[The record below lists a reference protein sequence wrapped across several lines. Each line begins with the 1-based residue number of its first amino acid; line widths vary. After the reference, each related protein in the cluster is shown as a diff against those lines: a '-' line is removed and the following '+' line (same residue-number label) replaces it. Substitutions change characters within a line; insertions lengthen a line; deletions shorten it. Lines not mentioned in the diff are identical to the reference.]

1 MLIDNSLV
9 SLDKLVGNKI
19 EGSSINDVM
28 DAGGF
33 NFEVVEENLGYD
45 VQGADNWKVLRRGKG
60 GDVINVVRDTYQV
73 IQNREILE
81 PFDEVRRQF
90 KAEWS
95 QCGVIGKGNNIW
107 VSAKL
112 PEELQLKSNSQDKLC
127 GYIMA
132 ILNHDGTRADAVF
145 PYVDRLFCNNQFNTV
160 ARSARGMTIMHRS
173 NYEQRINVLMNSF
186 KKGIEK
192 NIEFVNTADALDSQK
207 ISREEL
213 EKVVSRLFPD
223 KKVRNKGE
231 EVLLS
236 GETSRNRV
244 IELFSNGAGNKGE
257 TRWDAFNAVTEYI
270 DHHQGA
276 KRINNAI
283 LRDGQSVLASDR
295 MRRGF
300 ERRFMNNMVGGQS
313 NNLKHSALKLLS
325 GKL

>member
-1 MLIDNSLV
+1 MLIENSLV
-9 SLDKLVGNKI
+9 SLDKLVGNKV
-19 EGSSINDVM
+19 EGNSVNDVM

-33 NFEVVEENLGYD
+33 NFEVVEENLGND
-45 VQGADNWKVLRRGKG
+45 VPGADNWKVLRRGHG
-60 GDVINVVRDTYQV
+60 GDVINVVRDSYQV

-81 PFDEVRRQF
+81 PFDEVRREF
-90 KAEWS
+90 KADWA
-95 QCGVIGKGNNIW
+95 QCGVIGNGNNIW

-112 PEELQLKSNSQDKLC
+112 PEEHQLKSNNEDKLC

-160 ARSARGMTIMHRS
+160 AKSARGMSIMHRS
-173 NYEQRINVLMNSF
+173 NYEQRIQVLMNGF
-186 KKGIEK
+186 KKGIEN
-192 NIEFVNTADALDSQK
+192 NIEFIQTADNLDSQK

-213 EKVVSRLFPD
+213 EKVVNRLFPD

-244 IELFSNGAGNKGE
+244 MELFSTGAGNKGE
-257 TRWDAFNAVTEYI
+257 TRWDAFNAVTEYV

-283 LRDGQSVLASDR
+283 ERDGQSVLTSDR

-300 ERRFMNNMVGGQS
+300 ERRFMNNMIGGQ
-313 NNLKHSALKLLS
+313 NNSLKHSALKLLS

>member
-1 MLIDNSLV
+1 
-9 SLDKLVGNKI
+9 
-19 EGSSINDVM
+19 
-28 DAGGF
+28 
-33 NFEVVEENLGYD
+33 
-45 VQGADNWKVLRRGKG
+45 
-60 GDVINVVRDTYQV
+60 
-73 IQNREILE
+73 
-81 PFDEVRRQF
+81 
-90 KAEWS
+90 
-95 QCGVIGKGNNIW
+95 
-107 VSAKL
+107 
-112 PEELQLKSNSQDKLC
+112 
-127 GYIMA
+127 
-132 ILNHDGTRADAVF
+132 
-145 PYVDRLFCNNQFNTV
+145 
-160 ARSARGMTIMHRS
+160 MTIMHRS

-192 NIEFVNTADALDSQK
+192 NIEFVKTADDLDSQK

-283 LRDGQSVLASDR
+283 LRDGQSVLSSDR

>member
-1 MLIDNSLV
+1 MLIENSLV

-33 NFEVVEENLGYD
+33 NFEVVEENLGAWD
-45 VQGADNWKVLRRGKG
+45 VDGADSWKVLRRGHG
-60 GDVINVVRDTYQV
+60 GDVINVVRDSYQV

-145 PYVDRLFCNNQFNTV
+145 PYVIDCFV
-160 ARSARGMTIMHRS
+160 TIS
-173 NYEQRINVLMNSF
+173 L
-186 KKGIEK
+186 
-192 NIEFVNTADALDSQK
+192 
-207 ISREEL
+207 
-213 EKVVSRLFPD
+213 
-223 KKVRNKGE
+223 
-231 EVLLS
+231 
-236 GETSRNRV
+236 
-244 IELFSNGAGNKGE
+244 
-257 TRWDAFNAVTEYI
+257 
-270 DHHQGA
+270 
-276 KRINNAI
+276 I
-283 LRDGQSVLASDR
+283 L
-295 MRRGF
+295 
-300 ERRFMNNMVGGQS
+300 
-313 NNLKHSALKLLS
+313 
-325 GKL
+325 

>member
-9 SLDKLVGNKI
+9 GLDKLVGNLV
-19 EGSSINDVM
+19 EGTSVDDVM
-28 DAGGF
+28 EAGGF
-33 NFEVVEENLGYD
+33 DFEVVEENLGRTVD
-45 VQGADNWKVLRRGKG
+45 GAEKWKVLRRGDG
-60 GDVINVVRDTYQV
+60 GDIINVVRDSYQV

-81 PFDEVRRQF
+81 PFDEVRREF

-95 QCGVIGKGNNIW
+95 QCGVIGNGNNIW

-112 PEELQLKSNSQDKLC
+112 PEQHELKSNNQDKLC

-132 ILNHDGTRADAVF
+132 ILNHDGTRSDSVF

-160 ARSARGMTIMHRS
+160 AKSGKGMTIMHRS
-173 NYEQRINVLMNSF
+173 NYEQRIQILMQGF
-186 KKGIEK
+186 QKGIQK
-192 NIEFVNTADALDSQK
+192 NVEFIDTAGTLDSQK
-207 ISREEL
+207 ISKDEL
-213 EKVVSRLFPD
+213 EKVVNKLFPD

-236 GETSRNRV
+236 GESSRNRV
-244 IELFSNGAGNKGE
+244 KELFTTGAGNKGE

-283 LRDGQSVLASDR
+283 ERDGRGVLMSDR

-300 ERRFMNNMVGGQS
+300 ERRFMNNMIGGQ
-313 NNLKHSALKLLS
+313 NNSLKHNALKLLS
-325 GKL
+325 GRL

>member
-1 MLIDNSLV
+1 M
-9 SLDKLVGNKI
+9 
-19 EGSSINDVM
+19 
-28 DAGGF
+28 
-33 NFEVVEENLGYD
+33 
-45 VQGADNWKVLRRGKG
+45 
-60 GDVINVVRDTYQV
+60 
-73 IQNREILE
+73 
-81 PFDEVRRQF
+81 
-90 KAEWS
+90 
-95 QCGVIGKGNNIW
+95 
-107 VSAKL
+107 
-112 PEELQLKSNSQDKLC
+112 
-127 GYIMA
+127 
-132 ILNHDGTRADAVF
+132 
-145 PYVDRLFCNNQFNTV
+145 
-160 ARSARGMTIMHRS
+160 
-173 NYEQRINVLMNSF
+173 
-186 KKGIEK
+186 
-192 NIEFVNTADALDSQK
+192 
-207 ISREEL
+207 
-213 EKVVSRLFPD
+213 FPD

-283 LRDGQSVLASDR
+283 LRDGQSVLSSDR

>member
-1 MLIDNSLV
+1 MLIKNSLV
-9 SLDKLVGNKI
+9 SLDKLVGNKV
-19 EGSSINDVM
+19 EGNSVNDVM

-33 NFEVVEENLGYD
+33 NFEVVEENLGSD
-45 VQGADNWKVLRRGKG
+45 VPGADNWKVLRRGRG
-60 GDVINVVRDTYQV
+60 GDIINIVRDTYQV

-81 PFDEVRRQF
+81 PFNEVRKEF
-90 KAEWS
+90 KAEWA
-95 QCGVIGKGNNIW
+95 QCGVIGNGNNIW

-112 PEELQLKSNSQDKLC
+112 PEEHELQNNNEDKLC

-132 ILNHDGTRADAVF
+132 ILNHDGTRSDAVF

-160 ARSARGMTIMHRS
+160 AKSARGMTIMHRS
-173 NYEQRINVLMNSF
+173 NYEQRIQVLMNGF
-186 KKGIEK
+186 KKGIET
-192 NIEFVNTADALDSQK
+192 NIEFIKTADNLDSQK
-207 ISREEL
+207 ISKEEL
-213 EKVVSRLFPD
+213 EKVVNRLFPD

-244 IELFSNGAGNKGE
+244 VELFSNGAGNKGA
-257 TRWDAFNAVTEYI
+257 TRWDAFNAVTEYV
-270 DHHQGA
+270 DHHHGA

-283 LRDGQSVLASDR
+283 ERDGKDVLTSDK

-300 ERRFMNNMVGGQS
+300 ERRFMNNMVGGQN

>member
-1 MLIDNSLV
+1 MLINNSLV

-19 EGSSINDVM
+19 EVTSVKDVM

-33 NFEVVEENLGYD
+33 NFEVVEENLGND
-45 VQGADNWKVLRRGKG
+45 VPGADNWKVLRRGAG
-60 GDVINVVRDTYQV
+60 GDVINVVRDSYQV

-81 PFDEVRRQF
+81 PFDEVRREF
-90 KAEWS
+90 KADWA
-95 QCGVIGKGNNIW
+95 QCGVIGNGNNIW

-112 PEELQLKSNSQDKLC
+112 PEELQLKSNSQDMLC

-132 ILNHDGTRADAVF
+132 ILNHDGTRADAFF

-160 ARSARGMTIMHRS
+160 AKSARGMTIMHRS
-173 NYEQRINVLMNSF
+173 NYEQRIQVLMNGF

-192 NIEFVNTADALDSQK
+192 NIEFINTADNLDSQK

-213 EKVVSRLFPD
+213 EKVVNRLFPD

-244 IELFSNGAGNKGE
+244 IELFSTGAGNKGE

-283 LRDGQSVLASDR
+283 LRDGQSVLSSDR

-300 ERRFMNNMVGGQS
+300 ERRFMNNMVGGQN

>member
-9 SLDKLVGNKI
+9 GLDKLVGNSV
-19 EGSSINDVM
+19 EGTSVDDVM
-28 DAGGF
+28 TAGGF
-33 NFEVVEENLGYD
+33 DFEVVEENLGGSVD
-45 VQGADNWKVLRRGKG
+45 GAEKWKVLRRGEG
-60 GDVINVVRDTYQV
+60 GEIINVVRDTYQV

-81 PFDEVRRQF
+81 PFDEVRREF

-95 QCGVIGKGNNIW
+95 QCGVIGNGNNIW

-112 PEELQLKSNSQDKLC
+112 PEQHELKSNNQDKLC

-132 ILNHDGTRADAVF
+132 ILNHDGTRSDSVF

-160 ARSARGMTIMHRS
+160 AKSGRGMTIMHRS
-173 NYEQRINVLMNSF
+173 NYEQRIQILMQGF
-186 KKGIEK
+186 QKGIQK
-192 NIEFVNTADALDSQK
+192 NVEFIDTASTLDSQK
-207 ISREEL
+207 ISKDEL
-213 EKVVSRLFPD
+213 EKVVNKLFPD

-236 GETSRNRV
+236 GEASRNRV
-244 IELFSNGAGNKGE
+244 KELFTTGAGNKGE

-283 LRDGQSVLASDR
+283 ERDGKNVLESDR

-300 ERRFMNNMVGGQS
+300 ERRFMNNMVGGQ
-313 NNLKHSALKLLS
+313 NNSLKHNALKLLS
-325 GKL
+325 SRL